1 VTPRTALVLD
11 GGSGPALAVVRSLG
25 RAGWRVLAP
34 AGTRSAA
41 SRYTAASVAL
51 PDPEREPDA
60 FTPAVAALLEIERV
74 DVVVPCTDA
83 SAILLHSHG
92 ELPAPARVLGGR
104 PGQVLRLADKAA
116 CLRDAEDAGFPVPRW
131 GAPATLDEALA
142 LAARLGYPC
151 VVKPRHSYVRVGSEL
166 VHRRHRVVVE
176 AGGLAAAY
184 DELTGDEP
192 PLLQSLVPGRAM
204 AVGAVRHHGELVG
217 WVARETL
224 SFHPVAGG
232 TSVWKRTVPPDE
244 GGVQVA
250 LGLLGDL
257 DYEGLAEVEYQL
269 GPDGTPRLMEV
280 GVRAFGWLPLA
291 MAAGVDLPLL
301 AARALSGERPSPVS
315 GYRAGVEMRWPAGE
329 LLRLRDAV
337 RGRNLPA
344 GVSRRD
350 VARSAWPPWRAGMR
364 YDGLVGDD
372 WGPWAPGRIR
382 RYAPAIAAPTVGEAN
397 RAPSTNRAA
406 GPNRPSAAKPT
417 KYSPGTDE
425 R

>member
-1 VTPRTALVLD
+1 VATL
-11 GGSGPALAVVRSLG
+11 LG
-25 RAGWRVLAP
+25 A
-34 AGTRSAA
+34 
-41 SRYTAASVAL
+41 
-51 PDPEREPDA
+51 ER
-60 FTPAVAALLEIERV
+60 L

-83 SAILLHSHG
+83 SAVLLHAHG

-104 PGQVLRLADKAA
+104 ADQVLRLADKAA
-116 CLRDAEDAGFPVPRW
+116 CLRDAEAAGFPVPRW
-131 GAPATLDEALA
+131 GTPASRDEALA
-142 LAARLGYPC
+142 LAAGLGYPC

-166 VHRRHRVVVE
+166 RHRRHRVVVDAAQL
-176 AGGLAAAY
+176 AGAY

-204 AVGAVRHHGELVG
+204 AVGAVRQDGEPLG

-232 TSVWKRTVPPDE
+232 TSVWKRTVSPDD
-244 GGVQVA
+244 GGVQAA
-250 LGLLGDL
+250 LDLLHDL

-301 AARALSGERPSPVS
+301 AAQALCGERPARAS

-329 LLRLRDAV
+329 VLRLRDAL

-350 VARSAWPPWRAGMR
+350 VARSAWAPWRPGMR
-364 YDGLVGDD
+364 YDGIVRDD
-372 WGPWAPGRIR
+372 LGPWAPGRFR
-382 RYAPAIAAPTVGEAN
+382 RYAPAIAAPTVG
-397 RAPSTNRAA
+397 AA
-406 GPNRPSAAKPT
+406 
-417 KYSPGTDE
+417 
-425 R
+425 